1 MPSNLTQSQVTLG
14 IGHGQ
19 LCGAI
24 ILSHPIKDEIK
35 WALSPF
41 YFTLRWLSGKN
52 LPANAGGPGLILV
65 LGRSPEEG
73 FPSGSAGKESACNA
87 GDLGSIPGLGRCP
100 GEGNGYPFQYSG
112 LENSVDC
119 IVYGVAKSWTQL
131 SDFHFHFFF
140 LKKEVAAHS
149 SILAW
154 EMPWTEEPRGLQFM
168 GSQRV
173 GHDLATEHEHTRVI

>member
-1 MPSNLTQSQVTLG
+1 M
-14 IGHGQ
+14 
-19 LCGAI
+19 
-24 ILSHPIKDEIK
+24 
-35 WALSPF
+35 
-41 YFTLRWLSGKN
+41 
-52 LPANAGGPGLILV
+52 
-65 LGRSPEEG
+65 
-73 FPSGSAGKESACNA
+73 
-87 GDLGSIPGLGRCP
+87 
-100 GEGNGYPFQYSG
+100 
-112 LENSVDC
+112 DC

>member
-1 MPSNLTQSQVTLG
+1 MWFKVFILDECLYQICSEVFEYNPC
-14 IGHGQ
+14 
-19 LCGAI
+19 LCYQES
-24 ILSHPIKDEIK
+24 L
-35 WALSPF
+35 F
-41 YFTLRWLSGKN
+41 NYFTRMVFTTSFYLS
-52 LPANAGGPGLILV
+52 
-65 LGRSPEEG
+65 RG
-73 FPSGSAGKESACNA
+73 FPVGSAGKESACNA